1 VKTFFEA
8 FRNPDGSLR
17 GGYNPYDTPDTFEKD
32 LALHLQDRIARWL
45 EAHEAKA
52 PADADGPAPPAP
64 EPPLWHGSPFPG
76 LRSFGAA
83 DAPIFFGRGRE
94 TDGLVARLAKG
105 DRFTVVVG
113 ASGSGKSSLVAAGLL
128 PRLSDNAIPGSRD
141 WVQVRFTPGEL
152 GDNPL
157 IALCSGFKAWLE
169 AQGRRVRDEAMTL
182 QDNPETIA
190 ELISLALDGRPDW
203 VEVLLFVDQFEE
215 LFTVVDA
222 KYRGPFLDLIE
233 QAVNVPRLRIVATLR
248 ADFYHYCVAQPALAE
263 LLRAGTY
270 PVSAPGVGALFEMI
284 DRPAARAGLTF
295 EEGLAQRIVDETGNE
310 PGALPLM
317 AFALSEIY
325 EAGRADTELTH
336 AAYEGFGGVKGAIS
350 QRAESTFMTLDA
362 EAQATLEQVFRGLLE
377 VEEAD
382 THWVSVRR
390 RSRLSDI
397 APTPAAA
404 RLVTAFTDAR
414 LLIQDREQDGA
425 PVVEVAHEALLRN
438 WPRLVNWID
447 KTADDLRLLKH
458 LEQATAEWAAHN
470 QSGTFLW
477 PRVRWRQAQAMRK
490 RLKPTLGES
499 EQKFLRCSWG
509 RSALRSAS
517 LAAGLAAVTLVGAFF
532 LWSNSRNLTPG
543 EALDVLALE
552 LGLHSVVEPEMIEV
566 SAGTFLMGAKE
577 DEPNSQPNEKPQRE
591 VTMELFWIGKYEVT
605 FDEYDLFAN
614 VTGRGR
620 VGDQGWGRGKR
631 PVINVSWEDAVAYAK
646 WLSNET
652 GRNYCLPTEAEWEY
666 AARAET
672 TTRYWW
678 GDELGRNRANC
689 TDCGSK
695 WNGNQTAPV
704 GSFEANPFGLH
715 DTAGNVWEWT
725 CSEYRDPYDGS
736 ERRCASGGGGRR
748 VLRGGSWVDFG
759 RVLRSAYRHA
769 FSDPD
774 FRIGFFGFRLA
785 RGQTG
790 SQCESEPEVRK

>member
-1 VKTFFEA
+1 MCSESSGNRPPLRVRVFLASPGDVVDERARALKTLEDLQYNPLLRGKITVETVAWDKPGAGTPMLASKTPQQAIAEGLPKPSECDIVMVIFWSRMGTPLPADYVKPDGSPYRSGTEWEYWDALRAAEQGDRPQVLVYRRTEVPNISMEDPEKDEKLRQWELVKTFFEA

-76 LRSFGAA
+76 LRSFGAV

-152 GDNPL
+152 GNNPL

-169 AQGRRVRDEAMTL
+169 AQGRRVRDEAMKL

-190 ELISLALDGRPDW
+190 ELIGLALDGRPDW

-215 LFTVVDA
+215 LFTVVGT
-222 KYRGPFLDLIE
+222 KYRSPFLDLIE

-317 AFALSEIY
+317 AFALSELY

-350 QRAESTFMTLDA
+350 QRAESTFMNLDA
-362 EAQATLEQVFRGLLE
+362 EVQATLEQVFRGLLE

-414 LLIQDREQDGA
+414 LLIQDRE
-425 PVVEVAHEALLRN
+425 
-438 WPRLVNWID
+438 
-447 KTADDLRLLKH
+447 
-458 LEQATAEWAAHN
+458 
-470 QSGTFLW
+470 
-477 PRVRWRQAQAMRK
+477 
-490 RLKPTLGES
+490 
-499 EQKFLRCSWG
+499 
-509 RSALRSAS
+509 
-517 LAAGLAAVTLVGAFF
+517 
-532 LWSNSRNLTPG
+532 
-543 EALDVLALE
+543 
-552 LGLHSVVEPEMIEV
+552 
-566 SAGTFLMGAKE
+566 
-577 DEPNSQPNEKPQRE
+577 
-591 VTMELFWIGKYEVT
+591 
-605 FDEYDLFAN
+605 
-614 VTGRGR
+614 
-620 VGDQGWGRGKR
+620 
-631 PVINVSWEDAVAYAK
+631 
-646 WLSNET
+646 
-652 GRNYCLPTEAEWEY
+652 
-666 AARAET
+666 
-672 TTRYWW
+672 
-678 GDELGRNRANC
+678 
-689 TDCGSK
+689 
-695 WNGNQTAPV
+695 
-704 GSFEANPFGLH
+704 
-715 DTAGNVWEWT
+715 
-725 CSEYRDPYDGS
+725 
-736 ERRCASGGGGRR
+736 
-748 VLRGGSWVDFG
+748 
-759 RVLRSAYRHA
+759 
-769 FSDPD
+769 
-774 FRIGFFGFRLA
+774 
-785 RGQTG
+785 
-790 SQCESEPEVRK
+790 